1 MSPDAVSP
9 DPVPPLRATEKLAL
23 TFRFARRGRGFWFSL
38 AIDLLWPWLAG
49 FTRLGWRGGEHLPA
63 GGFLLAVN
71 HLSFADPIVDTA
83 FVLAHRRVP
92 RYLAKAELWQVPV
105 VRRVLAGGGHI
116 PVYRGGSNAADAYR
130 DAVAAVR
137 RGECV
142 VFYPEGTYTRHP
154 EGWPMR
160 GLNGVAR
167 VALESGRPVVP
178 VAQWGNQRLLPP
190 GAAWP
195 RLLPRQAV
203 RVLAGPPVD
212 LSRFEDAPLTRQ
224 NLNAAT
230 AEIMRAI
237 TALLGELRREAP
249 PPPRGEAPPPPR

>member
-1 MSPDAVSP
+1 
-9 DPVPPLRATEKLAL
+9 
-23 TFRFARRGRGFWFSL
+23 
-38 AIDLLWPWLAG
+38 
-49 FTRLGWRGGEHLPA
+49 
-63 GGFLLAVN
+63 
-71 HLSFADPIVDTA
+71 
-83 FVLAHRRVP
+83 
-92 RYLAKAELWQVPV
+92 
-105 VRRVLAGGGHI
+105 
-116 PVYRGGSNAADAYR
+116 
-130 DAVAAVR
+130 
-137 RGECV
+137 V

-212 LSRFEDAPLTRQ
+212 LSRFEGAPLTRQ

-237 TALLGELRREAP
+237 TALLGELRDKAP
-249 PPPRGEAPPPPR
+249 PPPRGEAPPPPRGEASPPPRGEAPPPPRGEASPPRGEAPPPPRGEVPPPPRGEAPPPPRGEVPPPPRGEVPPPPRGEAPPPSR